1 MMMLSLAAKAMNGL
15 LLGVDTEF
23 TTVGTD
29 SRKIA
34 EGELFFALKGEFFD
48 GHQYV
53 EQALKQGAVAVVIS
67 DEACKARPA
76 ILVKDTLLALG
87 ELAKAWRSQ
96 FALPVVAVTGS
107 NGKTTIKEMIA
118 SILIAQTGSAQAV
131 HATVGNFNNHIGL
144 PLTLLNMQAKHQY
157 AVLEMGMSHLGEID
171 YLTHIAKP
179 NVAVIGNAGTAH
191 IGEVG
196 SRDNI
201 AQAKGEIFAGL
212 ADGGVAVINAD
223 DAYADYWKGLNANR
237 TVLTFGLKNSADVTA
252 KVEYVAHD
260 QQHVQLA
267 TPKGNIGFN
276 FNALGE
282 HNVRNALAASA
293 VAVALDIPLK
303 AIATG
308 LENFAGV
315 KGRLTQL
322 EGINQSLVIDDTYN
336 ANPDSMRAAIDV
348 LVKQSGTKLMVMG
361 DMGELGD
368 AARQLHAEIGK
379 YAQEKGV
386 DVFYTLGENSRA
398 AADAFGHNATSF
410 AEITNLVD
418 VLKKSMNKNT
428 VVLVK
433 GSRFMKMERVVSEI
447 TEHADTENKG
457 VAH

>member
-1 MMMLSLAAKAMNGL
+1 MMMLSLAAKAMNGQ
-15 LLGVDTEF
+15 LLGADSEF
-23 TTVGTD
+23 ASVGTD

-34 EGELFFALKGEFFD
+34 QGELFFALKGESFD
-48 GHQYV
+48 GHEYA
-53 EQALKQGAVAVVIS
+53 EQAIQQGAAAVVIS
-67 DEACKARPA
+67 DEACKIRPA
-76 ILVKDTLLALG
+76 ILVEDTLAALG
-87 ELAKAWRSQ
+87 ALAHAWRSQ
-96 FALPVVAVTGS
+96 FDVPVVAVTGS

-118 SILIAQTGSAQAV
+118 SILIAQAGSAQAV

-144 PLTLLNMQAKHQY
+144 PLTLLNMQAKHEY

-212 ADGGVAVINAD
+212 AGDGVAVINAD
-223 DAYADYWKGLNANR
+223 DAYADYWKSLNTNR

-252 KVEYVAHD
+252 KVEHD
-260 QQHVQLA
+260 ASGQQTVQLV
-267 TPKGNIGFN
+267 TTIGDIGFN
-276 FNALGE
+276 FKALGE

-293 VAVALDIPLK
+293 VAVALAIPLS
-303 AIATG
+303 AIAAG
-308 LENFAGV
+308 LEKFAGV

-348 LVKQSGTKLMVMG
+348 LVKLAGTKLMVMG
-361 DMGELGD
+361 DMGELGEG
-368 AARQLHAEIGK
+368 ALQLHAEIGA
-379 YAQEKGV
+379 YAQQKGV
-386 DVFYTLGENSRA
+386 DVFYTLGESSQA
-398 AADAFGHNATSF
+398 AAEAFGNNAMSF
-410 AEITNLVD
+410 TEVKALIN
-418 VLKKSMNKNT
+418 VLQSHMNENT

-433 GSRFMKMERVVSEI
+433 GSRFMKMERVVNEI
-447 TEHADTENKG
+447 VQHAGDENKG
-457 VAH
+457 AAH